1 MFVYSRKYSENNQEN
16 KDVLNLTLNHL
27 EGLANEEIEGDEM
40 KKATAYVCYFTK
52 RYYDE
57 NTNSIIEK
65 SVEGRVGICDG
76 EAGHIIRNRILQL
89 YERDSVKTSGYK
101 IERKI
106 RSYELENNGKRLS
119 SLLEVFDTDGNIYT

>member
-1 MFVYSRKYSENNQEN
+1 MKIKYVFSGIVILCLFTVVNIVKNNQEN

-76 EAGHIIRNRILQL
+76 DAGPCN
-89 YERDSVKTSGYK
+89 SWSC
-101 IERKI
+101 IEK
-106 RSYELENNGKRLS
+106 L
-119 SLLEVFDTDGNIYT
+119 